1 MTADRTG
8 SVDIEDETFDGPP
21 ETRPPDGPLVIDIDG
36 YAGPLDVLLALART
50 QKVDLT
56 HISILQLAEQFL
68 AFVTGARSLHLEVAA
83 DYLVMAAWLAY
94 LKSRLLLPDE
104 ESEGEL
110 SGTEMAARLRHQLQR
125 LEAIREAGHKLMMR
139 HRLGRDV
146 FARGDPEAIRV
157 IKTPV
162 FAVSLYELLKGYA
175 AVEVRA
181 PAETLRIDRNAVYRI
196 EDAIRRLARLL
207 GKTLDWETLE
217 DFLPPG
223 MDAGFARR
231 NAIASTLAASLQLAR
246 EGKLELRQ
254 TNAFGPVYVRA
265 KEHEE

>member
-21 ETRPPDGPLVIDIDG
+21 EMRPFDGPLVVDIDG

-68 AFVTGARSLHLEVAA
+68 AFVTEARSLHLEGAA

-104 ESEGEL
+104 EGEL
-110 SGTEMAARLRHQLQR
+110 RGTEMAARLRHQLRR

-175 AVEVRA
+175 AVEARV
-181 PAETLRIDRNAVYRI
+181 PAETLRIDRHAVYRI

-207 GKTLDWETLE
+207 GETLDWETLE

-246 EGKLELRQ
+246 EGKIELRQ

-265 KEHEE
+265 KERKE